1 MQISNNY
8 LSSKSINNP
17 NFKAIRNIKCE
28 GFFENNS
35 VCADALLEALA
46 KNEKA
51 KNFIGKYDVD
61 IVLNSFEKTKDTV
74 ISSIQ
79 VLYKNPAQ
87 SKIKNYLDLLFN
99 NKNSFSIYA
108 IGNDSYQDEAL
119 WKSMERLFTMMKSG
133 KTTMFCELGLLDSK
147 IDSANKRIEEGLAKK
162 KCIFRI

>member
-35 VCADALLEALA
+35 VCADALLEAFA

-61 IVLNSFEKTKDTV
+61 IVLNSFEKTKDF
-74 ISSIQ
+74 
-79 VLYKNPAQ
+79 L
-87 SKIKNYLDLLFN
+87 KIHPILKYYFLRF
-99 NKNSFSIYA
+99 FFVFAFIR
-108 IGNDSYQDEAL
+108 
-119 WKSMERLFTMMKSG
+119 M
-133 KTTMFCELGLLDSK
+133 
-147 IDSANKRIEEGLAKK
+147 K
-162 KCIFRI
+162 KCASSRSVFVF